1 MSPSSTLYRG
11 SPTLQGPPVSFSA
24 SSAGKKVMMEG
35 LFVACQD
42 GTLVQYVLEPRP
54 KAVAS
59 ADKVSEDMPLDLGI
73 VGQLQWSLSRSV
85 ASCVASLPEA

>member
-1 MSPSSTLYRG
+1 
-11 SPTLQGPPVSFSA
+11 
-24 SSAGKKVMMEG
+24 MEG

-85 ASCVASLPEA
+85 ASRDCVLRFRKRDQCGRGPDGRPKGHWSL